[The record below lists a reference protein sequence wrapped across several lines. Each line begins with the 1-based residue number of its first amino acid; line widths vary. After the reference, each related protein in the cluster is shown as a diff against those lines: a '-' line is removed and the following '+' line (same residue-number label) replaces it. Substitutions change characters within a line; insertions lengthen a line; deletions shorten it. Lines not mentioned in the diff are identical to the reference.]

1 MSYFFGNIFSKL
13 TSSVCNTIQA
23 KLLCSRILRFKC
35 VEIFEVIG
43 ILSQLKDSVHNIWR
57 LANQVF
63 INLSQKKFNAFLV
76 NRFFTSILQESFKFI
91 SVVLL
96 YKAQAVLMYVGYSAK
111 GTFSTKHPYQRTV
124 GKLRFNKRG
133 KYELFWLVVMYF

>member
-35 VEIFEVIG
+35 VEIFEVIS
-43 ILSQLKDSVHNIWR
+43 ILSELKDSVHNIRR
-57 LANQVF
+57 LANIYKPQSKEIQCISGELIFHLHSLRVF
-63 INLSQKKFNAFLV
+63 QIQICS
-76 NRFFTSILQESFKFI
+76 FTVQGTGSAHYI
-91 SVVLL
+91 
-96 YKAQAVLMYVGYSAK
+96 GYSAK
-111 GTFSTKHPYQRTV
+111 GTFSTKHPYRRTV

-133 KYELFWLVVMYF
+133 KYKLI